1 MKADEFVER
10 QLDECAK
17 DIKKN
22 LESSDVLT
30 IYGDLVGGV
39 DNLIRDIVEE
49 KLHKSSDNRK
59 LTVILKT
66 LGGYIE
72 IVQRI
77 VETIRH
83 HYDVVDFLVQDYAYS
98 AGTVFVMSGDAIH
111 MDYFSRL
118 GPIDPQVQN
127 DSGRQVPALGY
138 LIQWERLLKK
148 AQDSNISLPEVQL
161 MVEKF
166 DQAELYQYEQARE
179 LSISLLEEWLVKY
192 KFKNWKVTQSRGI
205 EVTTKMKK
213 ERAHEIAM
221 KLNDTDKWHTHGYG
235 ISMDV
240 LRQELNVIIDDFGKN
255 PKMCSC
261 VKEYCSLLDDYMQKM
276 GHETIVHVI
285 GSYKQFAG

>member
-10 QLDECAK
+10 KLDECAK

-22 LESSDVLT
+22 LDSSDVLT

-39 DNLIRDIVEE
+39 DNLIREIVEE
-49 KLHKSSDNRK
+49 KLQKFSNNKK

-83 HYDVVDFLVQDYAYS
+83 HYDVVDFLVADYAYS

-148 AQDSNISLPEVQL
+148 AQNSNITLPEVQL

-240 LRQELNVIIDDFGKN
+240 LGKELNLIIDDFEKN
-255 PKMCSC
+255 PKMCKC
-261 VKEYCSLLDDYMQKM
+261 VKEYSSLLDDYMQKM

-285 GSYKQFAG
+285 GLYKQFNG